1 MDAHKSKPRMCA
13 PDDFCENSKLVGIM
27 YILLVT
33 GSDPSSICLG
43 FWVLGSAKEGRGE
56 KGAGIPGG

>member
-33 GSDPSSICLG
+33 GSDPSSNCLG
-43 FWVLGSAKEGRGE
+43 FGVLGSTKEGRGE
-56 KGAGIPGG
+56 KEASMPGE